1 MWYEVFL
8 FYLFIF
14 IKIQNI
20 ANFIQLKE
28 NYFGGRELILETR
41 EDMFGGTNS
50 VQAKIGELSAK
61 N

>member
-1 MWYEVFL
+1 MKFFL